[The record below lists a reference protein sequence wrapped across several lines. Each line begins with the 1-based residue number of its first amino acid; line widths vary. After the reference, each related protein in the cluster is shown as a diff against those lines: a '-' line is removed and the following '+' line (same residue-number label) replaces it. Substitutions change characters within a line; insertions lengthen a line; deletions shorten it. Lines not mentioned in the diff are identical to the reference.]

1 MRDDPPPSTGSAT
14 HVTGDSAAADRQS
27 LADFAR
33 SLPKAELHI
42 HLEGSL
48 EAELLF
54 ELAER
59 NDVALP
65 WRSVE
70 ALRDAYRFVDLQSFL
85 DVFLEGCKVMVHER
99 DFYDVTRAY
108 LARAHADGVVHAE
121 AFLGTQSFV
130 ERGVPM
136 AAVLGGTLRA
146 MDDARARDGI
156 TAGLL
161 VSAQRHRTEAD
172 AFSQLDGVLPWADRI
187 AGFGLGGAEAGNPP
201 AKFARYF
208 DELHR
213 LGFRTCAHAGE
224 EGPAAYVRDTV
235 ELLGVDRVDHGVNVV
250 HDPALVAA
258 LAAQAIPFTV
268 CPLSNVKLNVVPS
281 LAAHPLPAMLAAGLN
296 VTINSDDPAYFG
308 GYVLDNYTACAHAF
322 ALDSEALADLAA
334 SSIRAAF
341 IADEVKQPFLDRITE
356 LRTG

>member
-1 MRDDPPPSTGSAT
+1 VRDDPTPTAGAAT
-14 HVTGDSAAADRQS
+14 HPGRDSPVPDLEA

-42 HLEGSL
+42 HLEGAL

-54 ELAER
+54 ELAAR

-65 WRSVE
+65 WRSID
-70 ALRDAYRFVDLQSFL
+70 ALRGAYRFENLQSFL
-85 DVFLEGCKVMVHER
+85 DLFLEGCRVLVHER
-99 DFYDVTRAY
+99 DFYDLTRAY

-136 AAVLGGTLRA
+136 GAILGGTLRA
-146 MDDARARDGI
+146 IDDARDQDGI

-187 AGFGLGGAEAGNPP
+187 AGFGLGGAEVDNPP
-201 AKFARYF
+201 AKFAGYF

-250 HDPALVAA
+250 HDAALVRA

-268 CPLSNVKLNVVPS
+268 CPLSNVKLQVVPS

-296 VTINSDDPAYFG
+296 VSINSDDPAYFG
-308 GYVLDNYTACAHAF
+308 GYALDNYTACAHTF
-322 ALDSEALADLAA
+322 ELGRDVLADLAE

-341 IADEVKQPFLDRITE
+341 ITEEAKQPFLDRIAQ
-356 LRTG
+356 LRAS